1 MARITR
7 SQGIER
13 AFDDVFPVPIKATRA
28 PTSSDTKFPLGQLW
42 VRTDTAQV
50 YILVQLSSGSASWTL
65 ASPGASDVDT
75 MTGDSGGAL
84 SPTAGNMNV
93 LGGTNMT
100 VAGAGSTLTVNM
112 DAAIT
117 LATSVSSPLY
127 TVAAANDLAITAATG
142 QDVVMKLGD
151 NAAAN
156 KFSILDSDDV
166 EVFAVDSNGGQTY
179 TTITATG
186 LITGQASAT
195 INTAGTS
202 LTLAADNSGDAVIL
216 GGGTSA
222 RAITI
227 GQDAAAHTVA
237 IGQAAAGAI
246 TIDTAAGVSIDAAT
260 ASNFSVSGASE
271 DLTLASTAGKVA
283 INAGEDAA
291 QAIYLHANAGTSETI
306 QLHAD
311 QGTGVSS
318 IYLLS
323 DAGGLT
329 LEATGLASDDAIN
342 LVATAGG
349 IDMDAALQVNI
360 ASSEDAADAI
370 RISASAGGIDID
382 AVGEAGQDINI
393 LNTGGSLVLSATES
407 ANDAIVVEATAGG
420 IDILASG
427 AAAGEDID
435 MVATG
440 SSINIQATEAAADA
454 ITINASDAAGGVDI
468 STGGGDL
475 DFSIGGA
482 VNLDAAGAMS
492 INSSAAAINIGD
504 DAVAQAINIGTG
516 AAARTITMG
525 NTTGASALVLQSGTG
540 EITVT
545 GTVKE
550 IDAEFLYASGTDL
563 VVQQSP
569 ICQSNATTGAAPTG
583 SNGDV
588 NLVHLQD
595 GCLMEQFIIG
605 TQTIIAPRMTSNGLS
620 IELDQTNAEGAE
632 YNFGARNNAKH
643 VYTAQT
649 SDAFFA
655 EATFYV
661 EDYSGCAPLMMGF
674 RKVEANNAV
683 LADYTDYAAIGI
695 NQATSATN
703 ATILSELNGGG
714 QTATDT
720 TDALAA
726 EPNSFKVG
734 VFVAAN
740 GAVTFEVDGSAASA
754 APSYTFDSGDKVM
767 FFIHFLNGA
776 DVAGEVS
783 LVDLKIGYQA

>member
-50 YILVQLSSGSASWTL
+50 YILAQLSSGSASWTL

-75 MTGDSGGAL
+75 LTGDSGGAL

-127 TVAAANDLAITAATG
+127 TVAAANDLAITSATG

-202 LTLAADNSGDAVIL
+202 LTLAADNSADAVIL

-271 DLTLASTAGKVA
+271 DLTLASSAGKVA
-283 INAGEDAA
+283 VNAGEDAA
-291 QAIYLHANAGTSETI
+291 QAIYLHADGGTSETI

-318 IYLLS
+318 VYLLS
-323 DAGGLT
+323 DVGGIT
-329 LEATGLASDDAIN
+329 LEATGLASADAIN
-342 LVATAGG
+342 LAATAGG
-349 IDMDAALQVNI
+349 IDMDAALQINI
-360 ASSEDAADAI
+360 ASSQDAADAI
-370 RISASAGGIDID
+370 RINASAGGIDID
-382 AVGEAGQDINI
+382 AVGEAGQDISI
-393 LNTGGSLVLSATES
+393 VNTGGSLVLQATES
-407 ANDAIVVEATAGG
+407 ANDAVTLEATAGG

-435 MVATG
+435 IIATG
-440 SSINIQATEAAADA
+440 SSVNIQATEADAAA
-454 ITINASDAAGGVDI
+454 ITINASDAAGGIDI

-475 DFSIGGA
+475 DFSIAGA

-516 AAARTITMG
+516 AAARTITVG

-569 ICQSNATTGAAPTG
+569 ICQSNATTGVAPTG
-583 SNGDV
+583 TNGNV
-588 NLVHLQD
+588 NLMYMQD

-605 TQTIIAPRMTSNGLS
+605 TQTIIAPRMTANGLS

-632 YNFGARNNAKH
+632 YNFGARSNAKH

-649 SDAFFA
+649 SAAFFA

-695 NQATSATN
+695 NQATSAAN
-703 ATILSELNGGG
+703 ATILSELNSGG

-740 GAVTFEVDGSAASA
+740 GVVTFEVNGSAASA
-754 APSYTFDSGDKVM
+754 APSYTFDSGDEVM

-783 LVDLKIGYQA
+783 LVDLKIGFQA